1 MPNLKGGKKYKSSK
15 HQDDKAEMHEIDKE
29 QGQDIARV
37 LRPLGNCNMLLL
49 CNDGVQRLGHIR
61 RAIKKGT
68 RILTGDIILYSVRSE
83 NLGSNTETKSK
94 LEKTDILAKYAPELY
109 SKLKKVE
116 GVNAQLFEAIDQLQR
131 NGLQVEEGGFEFDAE
146 ASEGEADSSTDSEER
161 EASKT
166 AKEKKRSAARDAKN
180 TQVGNDGDD
189 IDIDAI

>member
-15 HQDDKAEMHEIDKE
+15 HQEQQAEMHEIDKS

-68 RILTGDIILYSVRSE
+68 RILTGDIILYSVRAE
-83 NLGSNTETKSK
+83 NLGSTTETKSK

-109 SKLKKVE
+109 SKLKKME

-146 ASEGEADSSTDSEER
+146 ASDAEDDGSSTNSEER
-161 EASKT
+161 AVNK
-166 AKEKKRSAARDAKN
+166 AVNEKKRSAARDAKA
-180 TQVGNDGDD
+180 TLVGDDGD

>member
-1 MPNLKGGKKYKSSK
+1 
-15 HQDDKAEMHEIDKE
+15 MHEIDKT

-49 CNDGVQRLGHIR
+49 CNDGKQRLGHIR
-61 RAIKKGT
+61 RSIKKGT
-68 RILTGDIILYSVRSE
+68 RILTGDIILYSVRAE
-83 NLGSNTETKSK
+83 NLGSKHETKST

-116 GVNAQLFEAIDQLQR
+116 GVNGQLFEAIDQLQR

-146 ASEGEADSSTDSEER
+146 ASDEEDASTDSEER
-161 EASKT
+161 AANKT
-166 AKEKKRSAARDAKN
+166 TKEKKRSAARDAKN
-180 TQVGNDGDD
+180 AQVGDDGDD

>member
-1 MPNLKGGKKYKSSK
+1 
-15 HQDDKAEMHEIDKE
+15 MHEIDKS

-68 RILTGDIILYSVRSE
+68 RILTGDIILYSVRAE
-83 NLGSNTETKSK
+83 NLGSTTETKSK

-109 SKLKKVE
+109 SKLKKME

-146 ASEGEADSSTDSEER
+146 ASDAEDDSSSTNSEER
-161 EASKT
+161 AVNKA
-166 AKEKKRSAARDAKN
+166 AKEKKRSAARDAKA
-180 TQVGNDGDD
+180 TLVGDDGD